1 MQGSAGLTR
10 HPPPTT
16 MCVCTCT
23 SAYMYMKAGEYSLGS
38 DNIALG
44 LGPQSHVDYSV
55 VNRTLLP

>member
-10 HPPPTT
+10 HSPHHV
-16 MCVCTCT
+16 CCTCT